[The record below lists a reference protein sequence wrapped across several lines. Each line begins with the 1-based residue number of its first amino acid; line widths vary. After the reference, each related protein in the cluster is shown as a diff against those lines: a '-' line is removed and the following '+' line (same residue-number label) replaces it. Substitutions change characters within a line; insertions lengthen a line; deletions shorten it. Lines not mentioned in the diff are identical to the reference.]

1 MEITFQQHF
10 MTGFERLDTD
20 LRDLEILQNDAGT
33 CLYAATGRNG
43 GISQFRLD
51 GAAPSLQDVY
61 WHQGSTLATGEFS
74 LAAIGGETH
83 LLQHNSVGSRLLSY
97 QVGSDGDLASQSAQS
112 LTGGT
117 VGGSVGAAAVAE
129 LNGAHSVVYSVTEAG
144 QSTGQLTGWRLD
156 AAGRP
161 QAEVSTAGGD
171 SAYQLSGAVA
181 LEVSDEAGLLFV
193 ADAAGQGLHSFRI
206 NAQTGA
212 LQAADSFTAA
222 DGLPV
227 SSPSALQSFTAYDS
241 TWVILSAAGT
251 GSLSLFR
258 VADSGAN
265 AGTLNFVDQ
274 VSDTLATRFGGAS
287 ALEVVSVGDH
297 VLVLAAGADDGLTL
311 LQLLPSGQLLHLRSL
326 SHEAGLGLENVSALE
341 SVMMGDALEIYVSSG
356 SEMGI
361 SRFTLDL
368 SELGLVETA
377 TRGTLRGSAGD
388 DLLEGGTG
396 TVTLLGQAG
405 DDVLVARGAGSVLTG
420 GNGADCFALGAVR
433 GQIRVTD
440 FQPGEDSLDLS
451 LIPGLYGPGQL
462 TVANLN
468 GGIRLSFGV
477 TEILVRSASGAELTL
492 ADIWPTGGFS
502 TPSRVALGQ
511 SFEDDMQYGTGDK
524 DLLQG
529 TGGADSLQ
537 GLGGEDRLNGLS
549 GADQLWGGDGD
560 DQVKGGGGN
569 DSLYGELGADLLA
582 GGGGADWLFGGAGDD
597 LLKGNSGNDTLEGGI
612 GADRLKGGGGND
624 QLFGGEGFDFLFGG
638 GGHDLLVAGAGPS
651 RLLGNGGNDTL
662 KGDAQADVLKGGGG
676 ADRLLGFDGDDRL
689 DGGKGRD
696 SFSGGDGADVFIF
709 EKGHGRDVILDF
721 TPETDQLDF
730 SGIRGLD
737 YEDLEI
743 LRRGEDTL
751 IQTGAGQIRL
761 EDLRPAELSVDDFIF

>member
-10 MTGFERLDTD
+10 MTGVERLDTD
-20 LRDLEILQNDAGT
+20 LRDLEILQTDTGT
-33 CLYAATGRNG
+33 FLYAATGRNG
-43 GISQFRLD
+43 GISQFRL
-51 GAAPSLQDVY
+51 GEAAPVLQEIY
-61 WHQGSTLATGEFS
+61 WHQGSTLGTGEFS

-83 LLQHNSVGSRLLSY
+83 LLQHNSAGSSLLSY
-97 QVGSDGDLASQSAQS
+97 QTGSDGDLASQSAQS
-112 LTGGT
+112 LTGG
-117 VGGSVGAAAVAE
+117 SVGAAAVAS
-129 LNGAHSVVYSVTEAG
+129 LNGAQSALYSVTEAG
-144 QSTGQLTGWRLD
+144 ELTGWRLD
-156 AAGRP
+156 GAGRP
-161 QAEVSTAGGD
+161 QGEVSTTGAS
-171 SAYQLSGAVA
+171 SAYQLPGAVA
-181 LEVSDEAGLLFV
+181 LEVLAEAGLLFV

-212 LQAADSFTAA
+212 LQAADSFTTAE
-222 DGLPV
+222 GLPV

-241 TWVILSAAGT
+241 AWVILSAAGT

-258 VADSGAN
+258 VSDTGAN
-265 AGTLNFVDQ
+265 AGALSFVDQ
-274 VSDTLATRFGGAS
+274 VNDTLATRFGGVS
-287 ALEVVSVGDH
+287 ALEVVQVGDH

-326 SHEAGLGLENVSALE
+326 SHETGLGLENVSALDT
-341 SVMMGDALEIYVSSG
+341 VMMGDQLEIYVSSG
-356 SEMGI
+356 AEMGI

-368 SELGLVETA
+368 GGLGLVETRE
-377 TRGTLRGSAGD
+377 RGVLQGSAND

-396 TVTLLGQAG
+396 AVTLVGQAG

-420 GNGADCFALGAVR
+420 GAGDDCFALGAVR

-440 FQPGEDSLDLS
+440 FQPGADSLDLS
-451 LIPGLYGPGQL
+451 LIQGLYGPGQL
-462 TVANLN
+462 SVANLN
-468 GGIRLSFGV
+468 GGIRLSFGE
-477 TEILVRSASGAELTL
+477 TEILVRSASGGDLTL

-502 TPSRVALGQ
+502 TPGRAALGV
-511 SFEDDMQYGTGDK
+511 SFEEDIHYGTGDK
-524 DLLQG
+524 DLMQG
-529 TGGADSLQ
+529 TAGADSLQ
-537 GLGGEDRLNGLS
+537 GLGGADQLKGLG

-560 DQVKGGGGN
+560 DRVLGAAGN
-569 DSLYGELGADLLA
+569 DSLYGELGADLLK

-597 LLKGNSGNDTLEGGI
+597 MLKGNGGNDTLDGGI

-624 QLFGGEGFDFLFGG
+624 HLFGGEGFDVLSGG
-638 GGHDLLVAGAGPS
+638 GGNDLLVAGTGPG

-662 KGDAQADVLKGGGG
+662 RGDAEADVLKGGGG

-696 SFSGGDGADVFIF
+696 SFTGGDGADVFIF
-709 EKGHGRDVILDF
+709 ENGHGRDVIRDF

-743 LRRGEDTL
+743 ARRGADTL
-751 IQTGAGQIRL
+751 IETGAGQIRL
-761 EDLRPAELSVDDFIF
+761 EDLRPGELSVDDFIF